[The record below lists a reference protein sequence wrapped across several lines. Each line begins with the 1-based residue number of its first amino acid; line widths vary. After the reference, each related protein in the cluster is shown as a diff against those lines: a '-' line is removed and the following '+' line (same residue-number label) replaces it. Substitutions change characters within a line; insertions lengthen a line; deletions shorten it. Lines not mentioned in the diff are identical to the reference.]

1 MKTPITTRL
10 ARALEPTR
18 EGIVFWATMAASV
31 LVLFFGE

>member
-18 EGIVFWATMAASV
+18 EGIVFWAAMAASV
-31 LVLFFGE
+31 LVLLFGA